1 MRRAL
6 SYVFL
11 ALVLIGNIAVF
22 GFERAEYS
30 RSESTSDA
38 VMQDDAFVMSDG
50 ARLPYRAWGRLIDS
64 APSMTPRG
72 VMLGL
77 HGAGAHAGFLSPLGE
92 YFARRGIETYAY
104 DQRGHGASPNRG
116 HVPRADTLVT
126 DVIEVV
132 ALLRAEHENVP
143 LYIVGAS
150 MGGSV
155 LLSAAD
161 ANRLP
166 GVDGVILL
174 APGVDGWQ
182 AVPRR
187 WRPFLRIGSRIA
199 PNRLVKR
206 PPAPPGYSDNS
217 VFVDSLAADPLIIW
231 DMSLRSLYNVLALTE
246 DAYRGAE
253 QLAVPT
259 LLAYGSKDI
268 VVSEARVMDVGRRIA
283 GPARMVVYERGY
295 HDLIWDEQR
304 DNVLGDIDSWIRDRE
319 AAIPSVIAASPA
331 ATEVNLGAT
340 KRP

>member
-182 AVPRR
+182 ALAAVSQNRLAHRAEQACQETAGTTRLQRQFGLRGFSSGRSVDYLGHEPA
-187 WRPFLRIGSRIA
+187 LAIQRIGT
-199 PNRLVKR
+199 
-206 PPAPPGYSDNS
+206 D
-217 VFVDSLAADPLIIW
+217 
-231 DMSLRSLYNVLALTE
+231 
-246 DAYRGAE
+246 
-253 QLAVPT
+253 
-259 LLAYGSKDI
+259 
-268 VVSEARVMDVGRRIA
+268 
-283 GPARMVVYERGY
+283 
-295 HDLIWDEQR
+295 
-304 DNVLGDIDSWIRDRE
+304 
-319 AAIPSVIAASPA
+319 
-331 ATEVNLGAT
+331 
-340 KRP
+340 

>member
-1 MRRAL
+1 MKRAL
-6 SYVFL
+6 SYVLLAF
-11 ALVLIGNIAVF
+11 ALVGGIAVF
-22 GFERAEYS
+22 GVERLEYS
-30 RSESTSDA
+30 RGESTRDP

-50 ARLPYRAWGRLIDS
+50 ARLPYRAWGRRVDS
-64 APSMTPRG
+64 APSVTPRG
-72 VMLGL
+72 VMLAL

-92 YFARRGIETYAY
+92 YFSGSGIVTYAY
-104 DQRGHGASPNRG
+104 DQRGHGAGPNRG
-116 HVPRADTLVT
+116 CVPGAGTLVA

-132 ALLRAEHENVP
+132 ALLRAKYENVP

-155 LLSAAD
+155 LLSAAE

-166 GVDGVILL
+166 AVEGVILL

-187 WRPFLRIGSRIA
+187 WRPLLRIGSRIA
-199 PNRLVKR
+199 PNKLVKR
-206 PPAPPGYSDNS
+206 PPAPPGYSDNP
-217 VFVDSLAADPLIIW
+217 VFVDSLGADPLIVW

-268 VVSEARVMDVGRRIA
+268 VVSEARVMDVGRRIT
-283 GPARMVVYERGY
+283 GPARMIVYMDGY

-304 DNVLGDIDSWIRDRE
+304 DNVLRDIDAWIRDRE
-319 AAIPSVIAASPA
+319 AEIPSVIAARPA
-331 ATEVNLGAT
+331 AEEVNLGAPP
-340 KRP
+340 RL